1 MFVKSNGSLL
11 PLFIPLT
18 HSDKRLHS
26 MFGVISTVV
35 TKLLWNEKMVDWIPI
50 LKSLTGILA
59 IVNPLFAVP
68 IFVGLTVRQS
78 PLEQQRTAKVTG
90 VSVWVVLI
98 LAALI
103 GELSLNLLGI
113 RIDSFRVAGGILLLL
128 MGITMLHAQP
138 SGSRRKPEE
147 IKEAEAKDNIGVV
160 PLAIP
165 IMAGPG
171 AISLVILDYQQ
182 MVHWTGQVG
191 ICVNITIVSVL
202 VWLTFSAAKRIANFL
217 GTTGINI
224 ITRLMGLLLA
234 ALAVE
239 LIATGMTKLFPGL
252 A

>member
-1 MFVKSNGSLL
+1 
-11 PLFIPLT
+11 
-18 HSDKRLHS
+18 
-26 MFGVISTVV
+26 
-35 TKLLWNEKMVDWIPI
+35 MVEWVPI
-50 LKSLTGILA
+50 LKNLTGILA

-68 IFVGLTVRQS
+68 IFVGLTAKQS
-78 PLEQQRTAKVTG
+78 RLEQQRTARVTG

-98 LAALI
+98 LAALF
-103 GELSLNLLGI
+103 GALSLNMLGI

-128 MGITMLHAQP
+128 MGITMLHAEP

-147 IKEAEAKDNIGVV
+147 IAEAEAKDNVGVV

-182 MVHWTGQVG
+182 TVHWTGQVG
-191 ICVNITIVSVL
+191 ILVNITVVSVL
-202 VWLTFSAAKRIANFL
+202 VWLTFSAAKRIADFL

-224 ITRLMGLLLA
+224 ITRLLGLLLA

-239 LIATGMTKLFPGL
+239 LIATGLTKLFPGL

>member
-1 MFVKSNGSLL
+1 
-11 PLFIPLT
+11 
-18 HSDKRLHS
+18 
-26 MFGVISTVV
+26 
-35 TKLLWNEKMVDWIPI
+35 MVEWVPI
-50 LKSLTGILA
+50 LKNLTGILA

-68 IFVGLTVRQS
+68 IFVGLTAKQS
-78 PLEQQRTAKVTG
+78 RLEQQRTARVTG

-98 LAALI
+98 LVALF
-103 GELSLNLLGI
+103 GALSLNMLGI

-128 MGITMLHAQP
+128 MGITMLHAEP

-147 IKEAEAKDNIGVV
+147 IAEAEAKDNVGVV

-182 MVHWTGQVG
+182 TVHWTGQVG
-191 ICVNITIVSVL
+191 ILVNITVVSVL
-202 VWLTFSAAKRIANFL
+202 VWLTFSAAKRIADFL

-239 LIATGMTKLFPGL
+239 LIATGLTKLFPGL

>member
-1 MFVKSNGSLL
+1 
-11 PLFIPLT
+11 
-18 HSDKRLHS
+18 
-26 MFGVISTVV
+26 
-35 TKLLWNEKMVDWIPI
+35 MVEWVPI
-50 LKSLTGILA
+50 LKNLTGISA

-68 IFVGLTVRQS
+68 IFVGLTAKQS
-78 PLEQQRTAKVTG
+78 RLEQQRTARVTG

-98 LAALI
+98 LAALF
-103 GELSLNLLGI
+103 GALSLNMLGI

-128 MGITMLHAQP
+128 MGITMLHAEP

-147 IKEAEAKDNIGVV
+147 IAEAEAKDNVGVV

-182 MVHWTGQVG
+182 TVHWTGQVG
-191 ICVNITIVSVL
+191 ILVNITVVSVL
-202 VWLTFSAAKRIANFL
+202 VWLTFSAAKRIADFL

-239 LIATGMTKLFPGL
+239 LIATGLTKLFPGL

>member
-1 MFVKSNGSLL
+1 MK
-11 PLFIPLT
+11 
-18 HSDKRLHS
+18 
-26 MFGVISTVV
+26 
-35 TKLLWNEKMVDWIPI
+35 KMVDWIPI

-98 LAALI
+98 LAALF

-202 VWLTFSAAKRIANFL
+202 VWLTFSAAKRIADFL

>member
-1 MFVKSNGSLL
+1 
-11 PLFIPLT
+11 
-18 HSDKRLHS
+18 
-26 MFGVISTVV
+26 
-35 TKLLWNEKMVDWIPI
+35 MVEWVPI
-50 LKSLTGILA
+50 LKNLTGILA

-68 IFVGLTVRQS
+68 IFVGLTAKQS
-78 PLEQQRTAKVTG
+78 RLEQQRTARVTG

-98 LAALI
+98 LAALF
-103 GELSLNLLGI
+103 GALSLNMLGI

-128 MGITMLHAQP
+128 MGITMLHAEP

-147 IKEAEAKDNIGVV
+147 IAEAEAKDNVGVV

-182 MVHWTGQVG
+182 TVHWTGQVG
-191 ICVNITIVSVL
+191 ILVNITVVSVL
-202 VWLTFSAAKRIANFL
+202 VWLTFSAAKRIADFL

-239 LIATGMTKLFPGL
+239 LIATGLTKLFPGL

>member
-1 MFVKSNGSLL
+1 
-11 PLFIPLT
+11 
-18 HSDKRLHS
+18 
-26 MFGVISTVV
+26 
-35 TKLLWNEKMVDWIPI
+35 MVDWVPI
-50 LKSLTGILA
+50 LKNLTGILA

-68 IFVGLTVRQS
+68 IFVGLTVKQS
-78 PLEQQRTAKVTG
+78 RLEQQRTARVTG
-90 VSVWVVLI
+90 VSVWAVLI

-103 GELSLNLLGI
+103 GALSLNMLGI

-128 MGITMLHAQP
+128 MGITMLHAEP

-147 IKEAEAKDNIGVV
+147 IAEAEAKDNVGVV

-182 MVHWTGQVG
+182 TVHWTGQVG
-191 ICVNITIVSVL
+191 ILVNITVVSIL
-202 VWLTFSAAKRIANFL
+202 VWLTFSTAERIADFL

-239 LIATGMTKLFPGL
+239 LIATGLTKLFPGL